1 MKVLIVLL
9 LLILNIGG
17 TAQDFCATEYDP
29 KAVQPSQVGFQ
40 RTTYEWKTIPVV
52 VHIIYSDSLGGWF
65 SEQYVEEAIED
76 LDADMEEAMIDI
88 ELIHIGYQ
96 DLEEYAWYE
105 NYVTGQS
112 SGNNEWCFPNFG
124 TQNTLMAIDQWFPDY
139 DPDYYC
145 NIYVMPKICGGI
157 LGWSYVTVTGTNARD
172 GIWLRSDIFGLDSPH
187 PRNNENKVLTHEMG
201 HYCGLHHTF
210 MSVANCGD
218 DDGLPCDV
226 WGDFV
231 CDTPP
236 TKAQWECDPPMC
248 PEYIYDYTADNHMD
262 YYPDS
267 CRQHFTPGQIDRM
280 HTMLEFQR
288 GGLFGDDVFCF
299 GDVNLD
305 HIVGSADLLAALTC
319 FGIPGCLTGD
329 LDHNGIVTFL
339 DIAMLLSRYGDYC
352 PGYEPDN
359 LYREGSQTKK
369 GAEAPFRLR

>member
-1 MKVLIVLL
+1 MTPIT
-9 LLILNIGG
+9 I
-17 TAQDFCATEYDP
+17 ATYMLCL
-29 KAVQPSQVGFQ
+29 KYA
-40 RTTYEWKTIPVV
+40 
-52 VHIIYSDSLGGWF
+52 
-65 SEQYVEEAIED
+65 EA
-76 LDADMEEAMIDI
+76 
-88 ELIHIGYQ
+88 Y
-96 DLEEYAWYE
+96 W
-105 NYVTGQS
+105 
-112 SGNNEWCFPNFG
+112 
-124 TQNTLMAIDQWFPDY
+124 
-139 DPDYYC
+139 
-145 NIYVMPKICGGI
+145 
-157 LGWSYVTVTGTNARD
+157 GWSYVTVTGTNARD